1 MSCAS
6 NFNVKQL
13 LVSDCTILYR
23 LWADFPSPNCKTNT
37 AHFSYSE
44 TIELWDAGLLL
55 SLYIREMKM
64 GRGLR
69 FVCQDVCM
77 WTCIPKELRDC
88 SWECNEAGANERQS
102 CERKVGGR
110 AGKPWRQ
117 LKLPSPPS
125 SPFASWPSLGGLSL
139 LVWTE
144 EADQVILKFRSAKE
158 TSESGLWF
166 QCTECLWDK
175 GMAGFCV
182 ALFCCKSQRQPWQGL
197 KGWID
202 TNDAFSTW
210 QLVG

>member
-1 MSCAS
+1 MISHLQTAEKILPIFRILKQYCCRMQASCYLCIS
-6 NFNVKQL
+6 V
-13 LVSDCTILYR
+13 R
-23 LWADFPSPNCKTNT
+23 LRWG
-37 AHFSYSE
+37 
-44 TIELWDAGLLL
+44 GLC
-55 SLYIREMKM
+55 
-64 GRGLR
+64 

-110 AGKPWRQ
+110 AWKPWRQ
-117 LKLPSPPS
+117 LKLLFPPSP
-125 SPFASWPSLGGLSL
+125 FTSWPSLGCLSL

-158 TSESGLWF
+158 TSESGLGF

-175 GMAGFCV
+175 GTAGFCI
-182 ALFCCKSQRQPWQGL
+182 ALFCCKNQRQSWQGL